1 MNSSLSLHA
10 GMCVAGLA
18 LLASTM
24 FGTITAQEAGAAKGL
39 VIHKHSPSGSDKLAD
54 ATEYLSVERFPQ
66 VTNISPVGGGPQMR
80 ILNDRV
86 AEVIEYTD
94 LTGGTITTDAQIAE
108 LKAKPAALGVL
119 AQKYPKAHDLL
130 ANEARRINAAVQMLG
145 QGKVLVAGQW
155 RDKAEMSKASNAT
168 GEALTVTTEDGQS
181 RTFTSV
187 KITGQTPDSLQIM
200 HSGGAASIP
209 FEQLSEADRKKFGFD
224 PEKAAQFRA
233 EKEKMASTL
242 PSPSASLASPVV
254 EETEEEMTARL
265 KREFPEK
272 SDLDIFEM
280 VGELKAKREQA
291 ATKARMADEFPSFQ
305 KLISSLEPGASARPA
320 NADTFNRFQE
330 LLLEAA
336 PPSGRS
342 AILKKGGLYTVT
354 DAYGTFVMG
363 QRTEDLILGIDI
375 DGKPFALLQLAS
387 PDLLDGVKF
396 VNNPGTVWCVGQYSG
411 DREVIMASGA
421 AETFPVFEGRLI
433 AGMGVGDQLVTV
445 LFGKEEE
452 E

>member
-1 MNSSLSLHA
+1 
-10 GMCVAGLA
+10 
-18 LLASTM
+18 
-24 FGTITAQEAGAAKGL
+24 
-39 VIHKHSPSGSDKLAD
+39 
-54 ATEYLSVERFPQ
+54 
-66 VTNISPVGGGPQMR
+66 
-80 ILNDRV
+80 
-86 AEVIEYTD
+86 
-94 LTGGTITTDAQIAE
+94 
-108 LKAKPAALGVL
+108 
-119 AQKYPKAHDLL
+119 
-130 ANEARRINAAVQMLG
+130 
-145 QGKVLVAGQW
+145 
-155 RDKAEMSKASNAT
+155 
-168 GEALTVTTEDGQS
+168 
-181 RTFTSV
+181 
-187 KITGQTPDSLQIM
+187 
-200 HSGGAASIP
+200 
-209 FEQLSEADRKKFGFD
+209 
-224 PEKAAQFRA
+224 
-233 EKEKMASTL
+233 MASTL

-265 KREFPEK
+265 NRE
-272 SDLDIFEM
+272 SS
-280 VGELKAKREQA
+280 
-291 ATKARMADEFPSFQ
+291 SFQ

-445 LFGKEEE
+445 LFDKESEE
-452 E
+452 